1 LKRIGWMVLRSY
13 VGPLIL
19 IFFIVE
25 FVLLLQFVWLYIDEL
40 IGKGLP
46 WTVIME
52 LFFFVSWTT
61 VPIALPLSIMLSSV
75 MTIGGFGEHYE
86 LVAVKSAGISFMR
99 TIRSLIVTSVVV
111 SVSAFFFSNNALP
124 YVEFKKKSILY
135 DIGHKKL
142 AFNIREGE
150 FYHDIDGYVIRV
162 GKKEDKNLYDI
173 LIYDHT
179 NRTGATKMTVAEKGT
194 MKATDDGNTIV
205 LILENGWNYEE
216 GVSTSRTSNAHIH
229 PMQRIYYES
238 QIMHF
243 DISGFKMTRTTDDG
257 LFRTNHTML
266 NLNQLNHAIDSLR
279 ERLDLRQD
287 DFVTTNQSA
296 YVALHNPQVM
306 AIDSAVL
313 TDSVRSAII
322 AKKALDDVSDNQKLR
337 IIASALR
344 DARNMKQ
351 SIEFYV
357 NDLASQQKTLRRHEI
372 IRHEKFTLSF
382 ACLVLF
388 FIGAPLGSIIRK
400 GGFGVPFIAATLS
413 FLVYYIINM
422 MGKKYALVGE
432 VPIWLG
438 AWLSSIVLFP
448 FGIFLTLKASNDSP
462 IFDFDSWKKITYYLF
477 HKKELFIKDEK
488 LQLKK

>member
-13 VGPLIL
+13 IGPLIL

-46 WTVIME
+46 WTVIAE
-52 LFFFVSWTT
+52 LFFYVSWTT

-75 MTIGGFGEHYE
+75 MTVGGFGEHYE
-86 LVAVKSAGISFMR
+86 LVAIKSAGISFFR
-99 TIRSLIVTSVVV
+99 TMRSLIVTSVII
-111 SVSAFFFSNNALP
+111 SFSAFFFSNNALP
-124 YVEFKKKSILY
+124 FVEFKKKSILY

-150 FYHDIDGYVIRV
+150 FYHDIEGYVIRV

-173 LIYDHT
+173 MIYDHT
-179 NRTGATKMTVAEKGT
+179 NRTGATKMTIAEKGI

-216 GVSTSRTSNAHIH
+216 DASTARSAGSFMH

-243 DISGFKMTRTTDDG
+243 DISSFELSRSDES

-266 NLNQLNHAIDSLR
+266 NLNQLNHAIDSLQ
-279 ERLDLRQD
+279 ERLDLRRD
-287 DFVTTNQSA
+287 DFVVTSQSA
-296 YVALHNPQVM
+296 YAALHNPQVM
-306 AIDSAVL
+306 KLDSVATT
-313 TDSVRSAII
+313 TDSISSVIV
-322 AKKALDDVSDNQKLR
+322 AKKALDDVSESQKSK

-351 SIEFYV
+351 SMEFYV
-357 NDLASQQKTLRRHEI
+357 SDIASQQKTLRKHEI
-372 IRHEKFTLSF
+372 IRQEKFTLSF

-413 FLVYYIINM
+413 FLIYYIINM

-432 VPIWLG
+432 LPIWVG
-438 AWLSSIVLFP
+438 AWLSSMVLFP

-462 IFDFDSWKKITYYLF
+462 IFDFDAWKKITYHIF
-477 HKKELFIKDEK
+477 NKKKQNENTATV
-488 LQLKK
+488 Q